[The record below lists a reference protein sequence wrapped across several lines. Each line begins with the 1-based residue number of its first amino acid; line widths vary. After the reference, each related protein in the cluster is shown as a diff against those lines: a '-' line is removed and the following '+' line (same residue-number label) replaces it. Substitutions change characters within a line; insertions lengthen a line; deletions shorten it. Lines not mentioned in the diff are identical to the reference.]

1 MVQVQAQAVVQV
13 LVRAVVWPRAQA
25 QVLAVVQAQVLAVV
39 QAQVLAV
46 VQAQVL
52 AVVQAQVQ
60 AQAGILLSQPLE
72 WALELAPQFLVLQ
85 AVAQALVQVGIESV
99 PQLVPVP
106 VRVVVPPL

>member
-52 AVVQAQVQ
+52 AVVQAQ
-60 AQAGILLSQPLE
+60 AGILLSQPLE